1 MSDLTQR
8 LAGLSPEKRALLL
21 QQLSKQG
28 PAAPKQEIGR
38 RPRPARIP
46 PSFAQQGLWIVDQ
59 LTPGS
64 AAYNV
69 PTTMWLRGE
78 LDRGALDRALA
89 EMVRRHESLRTV
101 IAADGEGPHQ
111 VVLAPS
117 PPAIDEHDLTHLPAG
132 ERREAALAL
141 ARREAARPFDL
152 KRVPL
157 LRAMLARLDG
167 AQHLLV
173 LNAHHIAVDGW
184 SLSVLYTELA
194 SLYEAFRDG
203 RPSPL
208 AEPPIQYVDYTLW
221 QHELLAGERGDQQLG
236 YWRERLAGRLPVL
249 ELPGDRPRPPVQSHR
264 GAVLRTA
271 LPADIYDALKRLAR
285 QEGATPFMA
294 FLAGFETLLLRY
306 SGQEDVVVGVGV
318 ANRGRPELESL
329 VGFFV
334 NTLGLRCDLSG
345 NPSFRELLGRVKEV
359 TLGAYSHQD
368 LPIERLLADLDL
380 DRALSHSALFQAM
393 LFFQNFPAEPIAVPG
408 LTLTPVEL
416 DTVNAG
422 TSRADL
428 TLFVSEERGELALYF
443 EYATD
448 LFDGETV
455 AGFGRH
461 LEQLLRSA
469 VADPSRRL
477 GELEILPAAERR
489 QLLAAWNDTQRELP
503 AEATVHGLFEAQAAR
518 TPAAVAVE
526 HDGSAWTYAE
536 LDRRAEAVARELLR
550 RGTRRGDLVGL
561 FVERSPDMLAALL
574 GVLKAGAA
582 YVPLDP
588 SYPAERLSFM
598 LEDSAARLVVTERA
612 LLTQLPQLDGETLM
626 LEEVAAAEGLPP
638 VKSAVEPADLAYVIF
653 TSGSTGR
660 PKGVQIPHRA
670 VVNFLAAMA
679 REPGLGA
686 ADAVC
691 AVTTLSFDIA
701 VLELLLPLSVGAR
714 IVLAD
719 RATAADGSALA
730 RLLASSGTTL
740 MQATPATWRML
751 LDAGWRG
758 QPGLRI
764 LCGGEALPRE
774 LADRLLGCGDALWNV
789 YGPTETTVWSALERV
804 TAGDDP
810 ISIGR
815 PLDNTEIYVVD
826 RRLQPVPVG
835 VPGELLIGGLGV
847 ARGYLARPELTA
859 EKFIPD
865 PFGSRSGG
873 PGGRLYRTGDLA
885 RWRRDGRLEVLGR
898 LDNQVKLRGFRI
910 ELGEIEAVLAEHPAV
925 RQAVVVCR
933 EDRPGDKRLV
943 AYVVPND
950 GEPPAS
956 ADLRAFA
963 KTRIPD
969 YMVPSACVVLERLPQ
984 TPNGKVDRRAL
995 GPPESVASDERSGAP
1010 PRNGEE
1016 ETLVRLWAEVL
1027 GVESVGIDEDF
1038 FDLGGHSLLATQ
1050 LVGRIQQAFGGE
1062 VPLRL
1067 LFEAPTV
1074 AGFAERLLRQRAE
1087 SVDAGDLAGMLEQL
1101 ESLSDAEIQLLL
1113 ASEGQQG

>member
-21 QQLSKQG
+21 QQLAKQA

-46 PSFAQQGLWIVDQ
+46 PSFAQQRLWILDQ
-59 LTPGS
+59 LDPGS

-69 PTTMWLRGE
+69 PTAVWLRGE

-89 EMVRRHESLRTV
+89 EIVRRHESLRTV
-101 IAADGEGPHQ
+101 IAADDEGPHQ
-111 VVLAPS
+111 VVLPPS

-152 KRVPL
+152 AQAPL
-157 LRAMLARLDG
+157 FRAMLARLE
-167 AQHLLV
+167 ATHHLLV
-173 LNAHHIAVDGW
+173 LNAHHVAVDGW
-184 SLSVLYTELA
+184 SLSLLETELA
-194 SLYEAFRDG
+194 SLYEAFHLG

-221 QHELLAGERGDQQLG
+221 QHELLAGEAGSRQLG
-236 YWRERLAGRLPVL
+236 YWRERLSGHIPVL
-249 ELPGDRPRPPVQSHR
+249 ELPGDRPRPAVQSHR

-271 LPADIYDALKRLAR
+271 PPAEVYDALKRLAR

-294 FLAGFETLLLRY
+294 FLAAFETLLLRY

-318 ANRGRPELESL
+318 ANRSRPELESV

-345 NPSFRELLGRVKEV
+345 NPTFRELLGRVKEV

-368 LPIERLLADLDL
+368 LPIERLLQDLDL
-380 DRALSHSALFQAM
+380 DRALSHSPLFQVM
-393 LFFQNFPAEPIAVPG
+393 LFFQNFPAEQTQLPG
-408 LTLTPVEL
+408 LTLTPVDL
-416 DTVNAG
+416 DTINAG

-428 TLFVSEERGELALYF
+428 ALFASEDRGELALF
-443 EYATD
+443 LEYATD
-448 LFDGETV
+448 LFDRETV
-455 AGFGRH
+455 ERFARH

-477 GELEILPAAERR
+477 GELEILPATERR
-489 QLLAAWNDTQRELP
+489 QLVAEWNSTQRELP
-503 AEATVHGLFEAQAAR
+503 AESLVHGLFAAQAAR

-526 HDGSAWTYAE
+526 HGGRAWTYAE

-550 RGTRRGDLVGL
+550 RGIASGDLVGL
-561 FVERSPDMLAALL
+561 FVERSPGMLAALL

-582 YVPLDP
+582 YLPLDP

-598 LEDSAARLVVTERA
+598 LEDSAARLVLTERA
-612 LLTQLPQLDGETLM
+612 LLAQLPPFSGETLL
-626 LEEVAAAEGLPP
+626 LEDVATEDGLPP
-638 VKSAVEPADLAYVIF
+638 VRSAVGPEDLAYVIF

-670 VVNFLAAMA
+670 AVNFLASMA

-686 ADAVC
+686 GDAVC

-701 VLELLLPLSVGAR
+701 VLELLLPLTVGAR

-719 RATAADGSALA
+719 RETAADGSALA
-730 RLLASSGTTL
+730 RLLASSGATL

-751 LDAGWRG
+751 LESGWRG
-758 QPGLRI
+758 QRGLRM
-764 LCGGEALPRE
+764 LCGGEALSRE
-774 LADRLLGCGDALWNV
+774 LADRLLDCGDELWNV
-789 YGPTETTVWSALERV
+789 YGPTETTVWSALDRV
-804 TAGDDP
+804 TAANE

-815 PLDNTEIYVVD
+815 PVDNTEIYVVD
-826 RRLQPVPVG
+826 RRLQLVPAG

-865 PFGSRSGG
+865 PFGTR

-898 LDNQVKLRGFRI
+898 MDNQVKLRGFRI
-910 ELGEIEAVLAEHPAV
+910 ELGEIESVLAEHPAV

-943 AYVVPND
+943 AYVIPQP
-950 GEPPAS
+950 GEAPAS
-956 ADLRAFA
+956 ADLRAFVKA
-963 KTRIPD
+963 RTPD
-969 YMVPSACVVLERLPQ
+969 YMVPSTCVVLERFPL

-995 GPPESVASDERSGAP
+995 PAPDASTSERPSAA
-1010 PRNGEE
+1010 PRNSEE
-1016 ETLVRLWAEVL
+1016 ETLARLWAEVL
-1027 GVESVGIDEDF
+1027 GVERVGIDDDF

-1050 LVGRIQQAFGGE
+1050 LVGRIQKAFGGE

-1074 AGFAERLLRQRAE
+1074 AGFAERLLQQRVE
-1087 SVDAGDLAGMLEQL
+1087 SVDAGALAGMLEQL
-1101 ESLSDAEIQLLL
+1101 EGLSDDEIQLLL
-1113 ASEGQQG
+1113 AAEQAG